1 MMKIEVEKLDDKLND
16 LFLIE
21 DKYNTFC
28 LNYYNSLFNLKDYW
42 TTVKGINFL
51 DNVEKEKREFMKLLL
66 CLKEFEDIYVY
77 LISEYKK
84 IGKNIKY
91 NFDKR
96 DDLIR
101 KINDY
106 NNKVNSLLYKY
117 ENLEFNNIDLNIKER
132 LLNEKSNLKKC
143 IDSISKFKRKNKNVM
158 NYIEIIKKNVISKA
172 SKVNVEIVQEFN
184 YSDFVNKICNKSFDE
199 KITDI
204 EQMEL
209 IVNKI
214 STLKKEEDLIFDD
227 LKKCYYD
234 MQLYYKSDDLFEI
247 SSQII
252 NELKKIIN
260 NHDNTILLLYKEMS
274 NVSDLEKKISNSFS
288 QIGEDINILP

>member
-1 MMKIEVEKLDDKLND
+1 MMKIEVEKLDDKLSE

-21 DKYNTFC
+21 DKYNTFY

-42 TTVKGINFL
+42 TTIKGINFL
-51 DNVEKEKREFMKLLL
+51 DNAEKEKKEFMKLLL
-66 CLKEFEDIYVY
+66 SLREFEDIYVY
-77 LISEYKK
+77 LVNEYKK
-84 IGKNIKY
+84 IGNNIEY

-96 DDLIR
+96 DDLIN
-101 KINDY
+101 KIDDY
-106 NNKVNSLLYKY
+106 SSKVNSLLYKY

-132 LLNEKSNLKKC
+132 LLNEKAYLKKC
-143 IDSISKFKRKNKNVM
+143 INSIKKFKNKNKNVM
-158 NYIEIIKKNVISKA
+158 NYIEIIEKNVISKA
-172 SKVNVEIVQEFN
+172 SKVNVDIVQEFN
-184 YSDFVNKICNKSFDE
+184 YSDFGGKIGSKSFDE

-227 LKKCYYD
+227 LKKCSYD
-234 MQLYYKSDDLFEI
+234 IQLYYKSNDLFEI

-252 NELKKIIN
+252 NELKKMIN

-288 QIGEDINILP
+288 QIGDDINILN